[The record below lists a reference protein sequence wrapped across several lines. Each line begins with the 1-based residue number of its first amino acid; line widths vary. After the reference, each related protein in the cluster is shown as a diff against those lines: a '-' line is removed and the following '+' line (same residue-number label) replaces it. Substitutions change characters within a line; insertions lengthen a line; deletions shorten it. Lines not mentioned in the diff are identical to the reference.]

1 MQSLK
6 KRNKYNSK
14 CEVLYLKFYAESTF
28 VGSKKKKSNVND
40 VVASFQ
46 SFFFYLLALAFFSNY
61 NANIFYTLKMGLVS
75 CYFYYDIN
83 SVV

>member
-1 MQSLK
+1 MMRLSGIEKFREGRPRQHAIAK
-6 KRNKYNSK
+6 KRNKYNFK

-46 SFFFYLLALAFFSNY
+46 SLFFLFISIGILLQL
-61 NANIFYTLKMGLVS
+61 
-75 CYFYYDIN
+75 
-83 SVV
+83 